1 VSPSPDPGP
10 SPTPTGDAGLRVLVV
25 DDEAPAR
32 DDLAWL
38 LEREGSVGSV
48 EVAGDATEALRTL
61 QRHDLDV
68 VFLDVRMPGLHG
80 LDLARVL
87 SRFAAPPKV
96 VFVTAHEEH
105 AVEAFELRAYDYLLK
120 PVRVE
125 RLREALD
132 RVRPPSVARLEDGT
146 STAPT
151 TRASRAGGTSS
162 TGGTS
167 GTSGA
172 AAGASPGAATRAG
185 KPAGDLAVLAVESAG
200 RTRFVARRDVRY
212 AEASGDYTRLHTA
225 EGAYLVRIPLSTLEG
240 CWAAAGFFRIH
251 RSYLVSLQAVT
262 ELRAATGSTVVVVDG
277 RELPVSRRQSR
288 GLKDALIRFR
298 VGGTPR

>member
-1 VSPSPDPGP
+1 VSPIPTP
-10 SPTPTGDAGLRVLVV
+10 SPAGDAGLRVLVV

-61 QRHDLDV
+61 QHHDLDV

-120 PVRVE
+120 PVRAE

-132 RVRPPSVARLEDGT
+132 RVRPPAVVRSEDGSGTART
-146 STAPT
+146 SRVAGARAG
-151 TRASRAGGTSS
+151 TRAA
-162 TGGTS
+162 
-167 GTSGA
+167 
-172 AAGASPGAATRAG
+172 